1 MPRNQA
7 LATKIL
13 TVENAFETTWSGD
26 DQLKTQQGQ
35 ERMLA
40 RRMSWISQA
49 TSKYK
54 ATAPS

>member
-35 ERMLA
+35 EKDACQEDELD
-40 RRMSWISQA
+40 
-49 TSKYK
+49 K
-54 ATAPS
+54 PSNI